1 MKALRGDFIGF
12 TYGSHHSSDLGI
24 VRVSDGTRY
33 SQELS
38 PTISDQT
45 TTISGRDGSY
55 FFGSYYTQKPIE
67 LNFAFDHVDE
77 QQFRMLQQVF
87 NNKQPQKL
95 IYDEWPYKYYLVKS
109 ISPPSLRYL
118 CFDEEGER
126 IYKGEGT
133 LMLTAYYPYARSVN
147 KYLDQY
153 DSDNLAEWRA
163 ASGMLNTQGIYDIVS
178 SINLENGVTSMIN
191 LYNCGD
197 LNTHFN
203 LKITPKS
210 GTKIGSEDGI
220 NIFINYN
227 EDVSTYQLGLKQI
240 TLKGNDDTIS
250 INSANNLIEGYSNG
264 KRSGNLYNEYKVS
277 GAFFQIPLG
286 ESQMNIV
293 GIGSNNDIS
302 LTYDYLYY

>member
-77 QQFRMLQQVF
+77 PQFRMIQQVF

-95 IYDEWPYKYYLVKS
+95 IYDEWPYKYYLVKAV
-109 ISPPSLRYL
+109 SPPSMRYL
-118 CFDEEGER
+118 CFDEKGER

-133 LMLTAYYPYARSVN
+133 LMLVAYYPYARSVN
-147 KYLDQY
+147 KYLNDY
-153 DSDNLAEWRA
+153 TDENKVEWA
-163 ASGMLNTQGIYDIVS
+163 LASGMLTEAGSYDSVIVTTGNNT
-178 SINLENGVTSMIN
+178 VTSSVN

-197 LNTHFN
+197 LGTDFILN
-203 LKITPKS
+203 ITPNN
-210 GTKIGSEDGI
+210 GSIVGSNAGI
-220 NIFINYN
+220 EIFIEQ
-227 EDVSTYQLGLKQI
+227 EDDASTRQLKLNQISLK
-240 TLKGNDDTIS
+240 NDDDSIS
-250 INSANNLIEGYSNG
+250 INSANNLIEGLKEG
-264 KRSGNLYNEYKVS
+264 KRTGNLYNEYKFS
-277 GAFFQIPLG
+277 GQFFKIPLG
-286 ESQMNIV
+286 ESKLNIV
-293 GIGSNNDIS
+293 GVGSTNSID
-302 LTYDYLYY
+302 LKYDYLYY

>member
-77 QQFRMLQQVF
+77 QQFRMIQQVF

-118 CFDEEGER
+118 CFDENGER

-133 LMLTAYYPYARSVN
+133 LMLVAYYPYARSVN
-147 KYLDQY
+147 KYLNEY
-153 DSDNLAEWRA
+153 TVENLHEWSLS
-163 ASGMLNTQGIYDIVS
+163 SGMLENPGNYDSVS
-178 SINLENGVTSMIN
+178 SAVIDNEVISTIN

-197 LNTHFN
+197 LPTDLILN
-203 LKITPKS
+203 ITPNS
-210 GTKIGSEDGI
+210 STKIGSENGI
-220 NIFINYN
+220 HIFIEYG
-227 EDVSTYQLGLKQI
+227 DDFSTHQLELKQI
-240 TLKGNDDTIS
+240 TLKGQDDTIS
-250 INSANNLIEGYSNG
+250 INSKNNLIEGYSNG
-264 KRSGNLYNEYKVS
+264 IRSGNLYNEYKIS
-277 GAFFQIPLG
+277 GNFFQIPLG
-286 ESQMNIV
+286 ESKMKIL
-293 GIGSNNDIS
+293 GIGSSNVID
-302 LTYDYLYY
+302 LKYDYLYY

>member
-133 LMLTAYYPYARSVN
+133 LMLVAYYPYARSVK
-147 KYLDQY
+147 KYLNEY
-153 DSDNLAEWRA
+153 TVENLHEWSLS
-163 ASGMLNTQGIYDIVS
+163 SGMLENPGNYDSVS
-178 SINLENGVTSMIN
+178 SVVIDNEVISTIN

-197 LNTHFN
+197 LPTDLILN
-203 LKITPKS
+203 ITPNS
-210 GTKIGSEDGI
+210 STKIGSENGI
-220 NIFINYN
+220 HIFIEYG
-227 EDVSTYQLGLKQI
+227 DDFSTHQLELKQI
-240 TLKGNDDTIS
+240 TLKGQDDTIS
-250 INSANNLIEGYSNG
+250 INSKNNLIEGYSNG
-264 KRSGNLYNEYKVS
+264 IRSGNLYNEYKIS
-277 GAFFQIPLG
+277 GNFFQIPLG
-286 ESQMNIV
+286 ESKMKIL
-293 GIGSNNDIS
+293 GIGSSNVID
-302 LTYDYLYY
+302 LKYDYLYY